1 MFGHHKALLLW
12 WGLGGL
18 IKRRGQHAHII
29 KWAGFNSLAPPIPAA
44 RAGNEGKVLERS
56 GGGHY
61 DSLSLSI
68 HLAVPLYSCLS
79 GLCIVFHSF
88 IPFGILSLK
97 GSPSLTSIIQL
108 TMVEEGIERGGGGG
122 PSSKG
127 YDFTNYSKSFR
138 FGGRDSSAAVSLDL
152 SLANLF
158 QKLTVECR

>member
-1 MFGHHKALLLW
+1 M
-12 WGLGGL
+12 
-18 IKRRGQHAHII
+18 
-29 KWAGFNSLAPPIPAA
+29 
-44 RAGNEGKVLERS
+44 LERS

-88 IPFGILSLK
+88 IHFGILSLK
-97 GSPSLTSIIQL
+97 GSPSLTFMIQL
-108 TMVEEGIERGGGGG
+108 TMVEEGIERGGG
-122 PSSKG
+122 PSAKG